1 MGHVRSQKHQ
11 WALPHTCLLSHIWL
25 FVTPGTIARQAPLFM
40 EFLRQKYWEWIA
52 ISYSRDLPD
61 SGIKPMSPALAGGF
75 FTKALPGK
83 PSYPPLQAY
92 MGHQEDTKLFG
103 RLALVY
109 HGLAVLRALG
119 YSILLVPMSVKM
131 VDAGV
136 SASFEYRINS
146 GSLKGVRGPVGRP

>member
-1 MGHVRSQKHQ
+1 
-11 WALPHTCLLSHIWL
+11 
-25 FVTPGTIARQAPLFM
+25 
-40 EFLRQKYWEWIA
+40 
-52 ISYSRDLPD
+52 
-61 SGIKPMSPALAGGF
+61 MSPALAGGF

-92 MGHQEDTKLFG
+92 MGHQEDTTLFG